1 MVEKALT
8 AKGPRYSV
16 PFRRRREGKT
26 DYRARRALILSK
38 MPRIVARGS
47 LKHMTVQIVNAK
59 VEGDEVLVSA
69 HSKEL
74 VRDYGW
80 KAACGN
86 VPAAYLTGLL
96 CGLKALQKGIKKA
109 ILDIGLRTPV
119 KGSRVFAVLKGA
131 LDAGLEVP
139 HSEEILPDKSR
150 VMGEHIANYAK
161 MLASEDPEEY
171 NRRFSEYLAKKLKPE
186 KLPEHFAKVK
196 EKILEAFRKKK
207 AKKEEKKPTKVRRKR
222 KAESERKKSSRKK
235 GEGGKKK
242 K

>member
-1 MVEKALT
+1 LT
-8 AKGPRYSV
+8 AKGPKYSV

-47 LKHMTVQIVNAK
+47 LKHMTVQVVNAK
-59 VEGDEVLVSA
+59 VEGDEVLASA

-80 KAACGN
+80 KGACGN

-139 HSEEILPDKSR
+139 HSEEVLPDDSR
-150 VMGEHIANYAK
+150 IKGEHIANYAK
-161 MLASEDPEEY
+161 MLASENPEEY
-171 NRRFSEYLAKKLKPE
+171 NRRFSEYLTKKLKPE

-196 EKILEAFRKKK
+196 EKILAAFEKKAEKKK
-207 AKKEEKKPTKVRRKR
+207 RKTAAKTRRKR
-222 KAESERKKSSRKK
+222 KTKSASKKRGK
-235 GEGGKKK
+235 GGKKK
-242 K
+242 

>member
-8 AKGPRYSV
+8 AKGPKYSV

-47 LKHMTVQIVNAK
+47 LKHMTVQVVNAK
-59 VEGDEVLVSA
+59 VEGDEVLASA

-80 KAACGN
+80 KGACGN

-139 HSEEILPDKSR
+139 HSEEILPDDSR
-150 VMGEHIANYAK
+150 IKGEHIANYAK
-161 MLASEDPEEY
+161 MLASENPEEY
-171 NRRFSEYLAKKLKPE
+171 NRRFSGYLAKKLKPE

-196 EKILEAFRKKK
+196 EKILAAFEKKAEKKK
-207 AKKEEKKPTKVRRKR
+207 RKTAAKTKRKR
-222 KAESERKKSSRKK
+222 KTKSASKKRGK
-235 GEGGKKK
+235 GGKKK
-242 K
+242 

>member
-1 MVEKALT
+1 MT
-8 AKGPRYSV
+8 AKGPKYSV

-47 LKHMTVQIVNAK
+47 LKHMTVQVVNAK
-59 VEGDEVLVSA
+59 VEGDEVLASA

-80 KAACGN
+80 KGACGN

-139 HSEEILPDKSR
+139 HSEEILPDDSR
-150 VMGEHIANYAK
+150 IKGEHIANYAK
-161 MLASEDPEEY
+161 MLASENPEEY

-196 EKILEAFRKKK
+196 EKILAAFEKKTEKKK
-207 AKKEEKKPTKVRRKR
+207 RKTAAKTRRKR
-222 KAESERKKSSRKK
+222 KTKSASKKREK
-235 GEGGKKK
+235 GGKKK
-242 K
+242 

>member
-8 AKGPRYSV
+8 AKGPKYSV

-47 LKHMTVQIVNAK
+47 LKHMTVQVVNAK
-59 VEGDEVLVSA
+59 VEGDEVLASA

-80 KAACGN
+80 KGACGN

-139 HSEEILPDKSR
+139 HSEEILPDDSR
-150 VMGEHIANYAK
+150 IRGEHIANYAK
-161 MLASEDPEEY
+161 MLASENPEEY

-196 EKILEAFRKKK
+196 EKILAAFEKKAEKKK
-207 AKKEEKKPTKVRRKR
+207 RKTVAKTRRKR
-222 KAESERKKSSRKK
+222 KTKSASRKRGK
-235 GEGGKKK
+235 GGKKE
-242 K
+242 

>member
-8 AKGPRYSV
+8 AKGPKYSV

-47 LKHMTVQIVNAK
+47 LKHMTVQVVNAK
-59 VEGDEVLVSA
+59 VEGDEVLASA

-80 KAACGN
+80 KGACGN

-139 HSEEILPDKSR
+139 HSEEILPDDSR
-150 VMGEHIANYAK
+150 IRGEHIANYAK
-161 MLASEDPEEY
+161 MLASENPEEY

-196 EKILEAFRKKK
+196 EKILAAFKKK
-207 AKKEEKKPTKVRRKR
+207 AEKKKRKTAAKTKRKR
-222 KAESERKKSSRKK
+222 KTKSASKKRGK
-235 GEGGKKK
+235 GGKKK
-242 K
+242 

>member
-8 AKGPRYSV
+8 AKGPKYSV

-38 MPRIVARGS
+38 VPRIVARGS
-47 LKHMTVQIVNAK
+47 LKHMTVQVVNAK
-59 VEGDEVLVSA
+59 VEGDEVLASA

-80 KAACGN
+80 KGACGN

-139 HSEEILPDKSR
+139 HSEEILPDDSR
-150 VMGEHIANYAK
+150 IRGEHIANYAK
-161 MLASEDPEEY
+161 MLASENPEEY

-196 EKILEAFRKKK
+196 EKILAAFKKK
-207 AKKEEKKPTKVRRKR
+207 AEKKKRKTTAKTKRKR
-222 KAESERKKSSRKK
+222 KTASKKRGK
-235 GEGGKKK
+235 GGKKK
-242 K
+242 

>member
-1 MVEKALT
+1 MT
-8 AKGPRYSV
+8 AKGPKYSV

-47 LKHMTVQIVNAK
+47 LKHMTVQVVNAK
-59 VEGDEVLVSA
+59 VEGDEVLASA

-80 KAACGN
+80 KGACGN

-139 HSEEILPDKSR
+139 HSEEILPDDSR
-150 VMGEHIANYAK
+150 IRGEHIANYAK
-161 MLASEDPEEY
+161 MLASENPEEY

-196 EKILEAFRKKK
+196 EKILAAFEKKAEKKK
-207 AKKEEKKPTKVRRKR
+207 RKTAAKTRRKR
-222 KAESERKKSSRKK
+222 KTKSASKKREK
-235 GEGGKKK
+235 GGKKK
-242 K
+242 

>member
-8 AKGPRYSV
+8 AKGPKYSV

-47 LKHMTVQIVNAK
+47 LKHMTVQVVNAK
-59 VEGDEVLVSA
+59 VEGDEVLASA

-80 KAACGN
+80 KGACGN

-139 HSEEILPDKSR
+139 HSEEVLPDDSR
-150 VMGEHIANYAK
+150 IRGEHIANYAK
-161 MLASEDPEEY
+161 MLASENPEEY

-196 EKILEAFRKKK
+196 EKILAAFEKK
-207 AKKEEKKPTKVRRKR
+207 AKKKKRKTAAKTRRKR
-222 KAESERKKSSRKK
+222 KTKSASKKREK
-235 GEGGKKK
+235 GGKKK
-242 K
+242 

>member
-1 MVEKALT
+1 MT
-8 AKGPRYSV
+8 AKGPKYSV

-47 LKHMTVQIVNAK
+47 LKHMTVQVVNAK
-59 VEGDEVLVSA
+59 VEGDEVLASA

-80 KAACGN
+80 KGACGN

-139 HSEEILPDKSR
+139 HSEEILPDDSR
-150 VMGEHIANYAK
+150 IRGEHIANYAK
-161 MLASEDPEEY
+161 MLASENPEEY

-196 EKILEAFRKKK
+196 EKILAAFKKK
-207 AKKEEKKPTKVRRKR
+207 AEKKKRKTAAKTRRKR
-222 KAESERKKSSRKK
+222 KTKTASKKRGK
-235 GEGGKKK
+235 GGKKE
-242 K
+242 

>member
-1 MVEKALT
+1 MT
-8 AKGPRYSV
+8 AKGPKYSV

-47 LKHMTVQIVNAK
+47 LKHMTVQVVNAK
-59 VEGDEVLVSA
+59 VEGDEVLASA

-80 KAACGN
+80 KGACGN

-139 HSEEILPDKSR
+139 HSEEILPDDSR
-150 VMGEHIANYAK
+150 IRGEHIANYAK
-161 MLASEDPEEY
+161 MLASENPEEY

-196 EKILEAFRKKK
+196 EKILAAFKKK
-207 AKKEEKKPTKVRRKR
+207 AEKKKRKTAAKTKRKR
-222 KAESERKKSSRKK
+222 KTKSASRKRGK
-235 GEGGKKK
+235 GGKKE
-242 K
+242 

>member
-8 AKGPRYSV
+8 AKGPKYSV

-47 LKHMTVQIVNAK
+47 LKHMTVQVVNAK
-59 VEGDEVLVSA
+59 VEGDEVLASA

-80 KAACGN
+80 KGACGN

-139 HSEEILPDKSR
+139 HSEEILPDDSR
-150 VMGEHIANYAK
+150 IKGEHIANYAK
-161 MLASEDPEEY
+161 MLASENPEEY

-196 EKILEAFRKKK
+196 EKILAAFKKK
-207 AKKEEKKPTKVRRKR
+207 AEKKKR
-222 KAESERKKSSRKK
+222 KTAAKTRKKRKTK
-235 GEGGKKK
+235 SASKKRGKGGKKK
-242 K
+242 

>member
-8 AKGPRYSV
+8 AKGPKYSV

-47 LKHMTVQIVNAK
+47 LKHMMVQVVNAK
-59 VEGDEVLVSA
+59 VEGDEVLASA

-80 KAACGN
+80 KGACGN

-131 LDAGLEVP
+131 LDAGLEIP
-139 HSEEILPDKSR
+139 HNQEVLPDDSR
-150 VMGEHIANYAK
+150 IKGEHIANYAK
-161 MLASEDPEEY
+161 ILASENPEEY

-196 EKILEAFRKKK
+196 EKILAAFKKK
-207 AKKEEKKPTKVRRKR
+207 AEKRKRKTAAKTRRKR
-222 KAESERKKSSRKK
+222 KTKSASKKRGK
-235 GEGGKKK
+235 GGKKE
-242 K
+242 

>member
-1 MVEKALT
+1 MT
-8 AKGPRYSV
+8 AKGPKYSV

-47 LKHMTVQIVNAK
+47 LKHMTVQVVNAK
-59 VEGDEVLVSA
+59 VEGDEVLASA

-80 KAACGN
+80 KGACGN

-139 HSEEILPDKSR
+139 HSEEVLPDDSR
-150 VMGEHIANYAK
+150 IRGEHIANYAK
-161 MLASEDPEEY
+161 MLASENPEEY

-196 EKILEAFRKKK
+196 EKILAAFEKKAEKKK
-207 AKKEEKKPTKVRRKR
+207 RKTAAKTRRKR
-222 KAESERKKSSRKK
+222 KTKSASKKREK
-235 GEGGKKK
+235 GGKKK
-242 K
+242 

>member
-1 MVEKALT
+1 LT
-8 AKGPRYSV
+8 AKGPKYSV

-47 LKHMTVQIVNAK
+47 LKHMTVQVVNAK
-59 VEGDEVLVSA
+59 VEGDEVLASA

-80 KAACGN
+80 KGACGN

-139 HSEEILPDKSR
+139 HSEEILPDDSR
-150 VMGEHIANYAK
+150 IRGEHIANYAK
-161 MLASEDPEEY
+161 MLASENPEEY

-196 EKILEAFRKKK
+196 EKILAAFKKK
-207 AKKEEKKPTKVRRKR
+207 AEKKKRKTAAKTRRKR
-222 KAESERKKSSRKK
+222 KTKSASKKRGK
-235 GEGGKKK
+235 GGKKK
-242 K
+242 

>member
-1 MVEKALT
+1 MT
-8 AKGPRYSV
+8 ARGPKYSV

-139 HSEEILPDKSR
+139 HSEEILPDDSR
-150 VMGEHIANYAK
+150 IRGEHIANYAK
-161 MLASEDPEEY
+161 MLASENPEEY

-196 EKILEAFRKKK
+196 EKILAAFKKK
-207 AKKEEKKPTKVRRKR
+207 AEKKKRKTAAKTRRKR
-222 KAESERKKSSRKK
+222 KTKSASKKREK
-235 GEGGKKK
+235 GGKKK
-242 K
+242 

>member
-1 MVEKALT
+1 MT
-8 AKGPRYSV
+8 AKGPKYSV

-47 LKHMTVQIVNAK
+47 LKHMTVQVVNAK
-59 VEGDEVLVSA
+59 VEGDEVLASA

-80 KAACGN
+80 KGACGN

-139 HSEEILPDKSR
+139 HSEEILPDDSR
-150 VMGEHIANYAK
+150 IKGEHIANYAK
-161 MLASEDPEEY
+161 MLASENPEEY

-196 EKILEAFRKKK
+196 EKILAAFEKK
-207 AKKEEKKPTKVRRKR
+207 AKKKKRKTAAKTRRKR
-222 KAESERKKSSRKK
+222 KTKSASKKREK
-235 GEGGKKK
+235 GGKKK
-242 K
+242 

>member
-1 MVEKALT
+1 LT
-8 AKGPRYSV
+8 AKGPKYSV

-47 LKHMTVQIVNAK
+47 LKHMTVQVVNAK
-59 VEGDEVLVSA
+59 VEGDEVLASA

-80 KAACGN
+80 KGACGN

-139 HSEEILPDKSR
+139 HSEEVLPDDSR
-150 VMGEHIANYAK
+150 IRGEHIANYAK
-161 MLASEDPEEY
+161 MLASENPEEY

-196 EKILEAFRKKK
+196 EKILAAFEKKAEKKK
-207 AKKEEKKPTKVRRKR
+207 RKTAAKTRRKR
-222 KAESERKKSSRKK
+222 KTKSASKKRGK
-235 GEGGKKK
+235 GGKKE
-242 K
+242 

>member
-8 AKGPRYSV
+8 AKGPKYSV

-47 LKHMTVQIVNAK
+47 LKHMTVQVVNAK
-59 VEGDEVLVSA
+59 VEGDEVLASA

-80 KAACGN
+80 KGACGN

-139 HSEEILPDKSR
+139 HSEEILPDDSR
-150 VMGEHIANYAK
+150 IRGEHIANYAK
-161 MLASEDPEEY
+161 MLASENPEEY

-196 EKILEAFRKKK
+196 EKILAAFKKK
-207 AKKEEKKPTKVRRKR
+207 AEKKKRKTAAKTKRKR
-222 KAESERKKSSRKK
+222 KTKSASRKRGK
-235 GEGGKKK
+235 GGKKE
-242 K
+242 

>member
-8 AKGPRYSV
+8 AKGPKYSV

-47 LKHMTVQIVNAK
+47 LKHMTVQVVNAK
-59 VEGDEVLVSA
+59 VEGDEVLASA

-80 KAACGN
+80 KGACGN

-139 HSEEILPDKSR
+139 HSEEVLPDDSR
-150 VMGEHIANYAK
+150 IRGEHIANYAK
-161 MLASEDPEEY
+161 MLASENPEEY

-196 EKILEAFRKKK
+196 EKILAAFKKK
-207 AKKEEKKPTKVRRKR
+207 AEKKKRKTAAKTKRKR
-222 KAESERKKSSRKK
+222 KTKSASKKREK
-235 GEGGKKK
+235 GGKKK
-242 K
+242 

>member
-1 MVEKALT
+1 MT
-8 AKGPRYSV
+8 AKGPKYSV

-47 LKHMTVQIVNAK
+47 LKHMTVQVVNAK
-59 VEGDEVLVSA
+59 VEGDEVLASA

-80 KAACGN
+80 KGACGN

-139 HSEEILPDKSR
+139 HSEEILPDDSR
-150 VMGEHIANYAK
+150 IKGEHIANYAK
-161 MLASEDPEEY
+161 MLASENPEEY

-196 EKILEAFRKKK
+196 EKILAAFKKK
-207 AKKEEKKPTKVRRKR
+207 TEKKKRKTAAKTRRKR
-222 KAESERKKSSRKK
+222 KTKSASKKRGK
-235 GEGGKKK
+235 GGKKK
-242 K
+242 

>member
-8 AKGPRYSV
+8 AKGPKYSV

-47 LKHMTVQIVNAK
+47 LKHMTVQVVNAK
-59 VEGDEVLVSA
+59 VEGDEVLASA

-80 KAACGN
+80 KGACGN

-139 HSEEILPDKSR
+139 HSEEILPDDSR
-150 VMGEHIANYAK
+150 IRGEHIANYAK
-161 MLASEDPEEY
+161 MLASENPEEY

-196 EKILEAFRKKK
+196 EKILAAFKKK
-207 AKKEEKKPTKVRRKR
+207 AEKKKRKTAAKTRRKR
-222 KAESERKKSSRKK
+222 KTKSASKKRGK
-235 GEGGKKK
+235 GGKKK
-242 K
+242 

>member
-1 MVEKALT
+1 MT
-8 AKGPRYSV
+8 AKGPKYSV

-59 VEGDEVLVSA
+59 VEGDEVLASA

-80 KAACGN
+80 KGACGN

-139 HSEEILPDKSR
+139 HSEEILPDDSR
-150 VMGEHIANYAK
+150 IKGEHIANYAK
-161 MLASEDPEEY
+161 MLASENPEEY

-196 EKILEAFRKKK
+196 EKILAAFKKK
-207 AKKEEKKPTKVRRKR
+207 AEKKKRKTAAKTKRKR
-222 KAESERKKSSRKK
+222 KTKSASKKRGK
-235 GEGGKKK
+235 GGKKK
-242 K
+242 

>member
-8 AKGPRYSV
+8 AKGPKYSV

-47 LKHMTVQIVNAK
+47 LKHMTVQVVNAK
-59 VEGDEVLVSA
+59 VEGDEVLASA

-80 KAACGN
+80 KGACGN

-96 CGLKALQKGIKKA
+96 CGLKALQKGIKRA
-109 ILDIGLRTPV
+109 ILDIGIRTPV

-139 HSEEILPDKSR
+139 HSEEILPDDSR
-150 VMGEHIANYAK
+150 IKGEHIANYAK
-161 MLASEDPEEY
+161 MLASENPEEY
-171 NRRFSEYLAKKLKPE
+171 SRRFSDYLAKKLKPE

-196 EKILEAFRKKK
+196 EKILKAFRKEK
-207 AKKEEKKPTKVRRKR
+207 AKKEEKKPKRKR
-222 KAESERKKSSRKK
+222 KAESRKKVSSKK
-235 GEGGKKK
+235 GKGGRKRK
-242 K
+242 

>member
-1 MVEKALT
+1 MT
-8 AKGPRYSV
+8 AKGPKYSV

-47 LKHMTVQIVNAK
+47 LKHMTVQVVNAK
-59 VEGDEVLVSA
+59 VEGDEVLASA

-80 KAACGN
+80 KGACGN

-139 HSEEILPDKSR
+139 HSEEILPDDSR
-150 VMGEHIANYAK
+150 VRGEHIANYAK
-161 MLASEDPEEY
+161 MLASENPEEY

-196 EKILEAFRKKK
+196 EKILAAFKKK
-207 AKKEEKKPTKVRRKR
+207 AEKKKRKTAAKTRRKR
-222 KAESERKKSSRKK
+222 KTKSASKKRGK
-235 GEGGKKK
+235 GGKKK
-242 K
+242 

>member
-1 MVEKALT
+1 LT
-8 AKGPRYSV
+8 AKGPKYSV

-38 MPRIVARGS
+38 VPRIVARGS
-47 LKHMTVQIVNAK
+47 LKHMTVQVVNAK
-59 VEGDEVLVSA
+59 VEGDEVLASA

-80 KAACGN
+80 KGACGN

-96 CGLKALQKGIKKA
+96 CGLKALQKGIKKV

-139 HSEEILPDKSR
+139 HSEEVLPDDSR
-150 VMGEHIANYAK
+150 IRGEHIANYAK
-161 MLASEDPEEY
+161 TLASENPEEY

-196 EKILEAFRKKK
+196 EKILAAFEKKAEKKK
-207 AKKEEKKPTKVRRKR
+207 RKTVAKTRRKR
-222 KAESERKKSSRKK
+222 KTKSASKKRGK
-235 GEGGKKK
+235 GGKKK
-242 K
+242 

>member
-1 MVEKALT
+1 LT
-8 AKGPRYSV
+8 AKGPKYSV

-47 LKHMTVQIVNAK
+47 LKHMTVQVVNAK
-59 VEGDEVLVSA
+59 VEGDEVLASA

-80 KAACGN
+80 KGACGN

-139 HSEEILPDKSR
+139 HSEEILPDDSR
-150 VMGEHIANYAK
+150 IRGEHIANYAK
-161 MLASEDPEEY
+161 MLASENPEEY

-196 EKILEAFRKKK
+196 EKILAAFKKK
-207 AKKEEKKPTKVRRKR
+207 AEKKKRKTAAKTRRKR
-222 KAESERKKSSRKK
+222 KTKSASKKRGK
-235 GEGGKKK
+235 GGKKE
-242 K
+242 

>member
-1 MVEKALT
+1 MT
-8 AKGPRYSV
+8 AKGPKYSV

-47 LKHMTVQIVNAK
+47 LKHMTVQVVNAK
-59 VEGDEVLVSA
+59 VEGDEVLASA

-80 KAACGN
+80 KGACGN

-139 HSEEILPDKSR
+139 HSEEVLPDDSR
-150 VMGEHIANYAK
+150 IKGEHIANYAK
-161 MLASEDPEEY
+161 MLASENPEEY
-171 NRRFSEYLAKKLKPE
+171 NRRFSEYLTKKLKPE

-196 EKILEAFRKKK
+196 EKILAAFEKKAEKKK
-207 AKKEEKKPTKVRRKR
+207 RKTVAKTRRKR
-222 KAESERKKSSRKK
+222 KTKSASKKRGK
-235 GEGGKKK
+235 GGKKK
-242 K
+242 

>member
-1 MVEKALT
+1 MT
-8 AKGPRYSV
+8 AKGPKYSV

-47 LKHMTVQIVNAK
+47 LKHMTVQVVNAK
-59 VEGDEVLVSA
+59 VEGDEVLASA

-80 KAACGN
+80 KGACGN

-139 HSEEILPDKSR
+139 HSEEILPDDSR
-150 VMGEHIANYAK
+150 IRGEHIANYAK
-161 MLASEDPEEY
+161 MLASENPEEY

-196 EKILEAFRKKK
+196 EKILAAFKKK
-207 AKKEEKKPTKVRRKR
+207 AEKKKRKTAAKTRRKR
-222 KAESERKKSSRKK
+222 KTKSASKKRGK
-235 GEGGKKK
+235 GGKKE
-242 K
+242 